1 MRRTT
6 QSRSTGGR
14 FWPCTTSPVPVLA
27 LDGNYSLR
35 RASAASPG
43 RRAIEVLLA
52 LPGRREKTPRA
63 IVGWA
68 MDRAAYTV
76 TPVMSDGSSGPPL
89 NLRGLFEQFVHET
102 GR

>member
-6 QSRSTGGR
+6 QSPSTGGR
-14 FWPCTTSPVPVLA
+14 FSPCTTSPVPVRA

-52 LPGRREKTPRA
+52 LPGRPERTPRGLW
-63 IVGWA
+63 VGRWTV
-68 MDRAAYTV
+68 RAYTV